1 MASPA
6 DALNVFLEENATLLA
21 VVIGGPIAALYA
33 YKYLRSVPKQ
43 MDYIQVFKDRTVTDE
58 QFNKPDKKFGVKSVW
73 RGSKM
78 LGKVVSFSSTPYKSV
93 KKTDTAKTALWD
105 RKAREKIMVHTV
117 TFKPVMFQM
126 LGIEF
131 MKFKKE
137 ILKFTDLD
145 SHEISED
152 GKLTFPSD
160 VAFNS
165 LGNVYV
171 TMNSYP
177 QLSRIIEDDF
187 NKRLFEVNTQLFASK
202 MTQISAETPEMS
214 HELTLKRLEIE
225 KIKQEKQMKL
235 GNII

>member
-1 MASPA
+1 MVEVA
-6 DALNVFLEENATLLA
+6 DAFNVFLEENLTLLVFA
-21 VVIGGPIAALYA
+21 IGTPIALLYL

-43 MDYIQVFKDRTVTDE
+43 VDYISIFKDRTVTDE
-58 QFNKPDKKFGVKSVW
+58 QFNKPDKRFGVKTIW
-73 RGSKM
+73 RGNKI
-78 LGKVVSFSSTPYKSV
+78 LGKVLTFSSTPYKSV
-93 KKTDTAKTALWD
+93 KKTDTAKTASWD

-117 TFKPVMFQM
+117 TFKPIMFQF

-145 SHEISED
+145 SFVIDENN
-152 GKLTFPSD
+152 KLIFPSN
-160 VAFNS
+160 VSFNS
-165 LGNVYV
+165 LGSIYV

-214 HELTLKRLEIE
+214 HELALKRLEIE
-225 KIKQEKQMKL
+225 KIKQDKMMKL